1 MKAKDLYKLSKQY
14 LKAVKEA
21 KRAGKIPPK
30 YFLEASRSE
39 LRSKKGI
46 KNPYK

>member
-1 MKAKDLYKLSKQY
+1 MKAKDLYAKSIAY
-14 LKAVKEA
+14 LKAKKEA
-21 KRAGKIPPK
+21 KRARKIPPK

-46 KNPYK
+46 KNPI